1 MTGITA
7 IPAIT
12 PKTARLGCLLPT
24 RGLLLAGR
32 KPTDAESVLRL
43 ASWAEEAGLDSVWV
57 GDSLTAKPRLEAMT
71 TLAAIAA
78 RTSRVRLGT
87 AVMLMALRHPVLLAQ
102 MAGTVDLIAGGRL
115 QLGVGI
121 GGAFN
126 AMQQAEWRNAGVDQ
140 RTRAGR
146 LEEMLQVIRGL
157 NTGQPYRFDG
167 RHFRLDD
174 VVMEPTPAQPGGVPV
189 YLGVHWHGRG
199 DGQGAQRERQARRA
213 ARLADGI
220 ISISATPDE
229 FVELTDTVRGY
240 CAEYDR
246 SPDAMSAVMYLTVN
260 LDEDT
265 ARAEAEA
272 EDWLLGYYGAN
283 IWGDRWGPFG
293 DAGRVRERIHAYA
306 GAGADQIVVRFASYR
321 QEEQMQLFLEQVA
334 PDFRS

>member
-1 MTGITA
+1 MTA
-7 IPAIT
+7 
-12 PKTARLGCLLPT
+12 KVQLGCLLPT
-24 RGLLLAGR
+24 RGLLLNADQPG
-32 KPTDAESVLRL
+32 DAESVLRL
-43 ASWAEEAGLDSVWV
+43 ATWAEDAGIGAVWV
-57 GDSLTAKPRLEAMT
+57 GDSLTAKPRLEALT

-102 MAGTVDLIAGGRL
+102 MIGTVDLISGGRL
-115 QLGVGI
+115 QLGVGV

-126 AMQQAEWRNAGVDQ
+126 AMQQAEWRNAGVNQ
-140 RTRAGR
+140 RTRTAR
-146 LEEMLQVIRGL
+146 LEEMLPIIKGL
-157 NTGQPYRFDG
+157 NTGQPFTFDG
-167 RHFRLDD
+167 RHFQLDD
-174 VVMEPTPAQPGGVPV
+174 VVMEPAPVQSAGVPV

-229 FVELTDTVRGY
+229 FTELVDTVRER

-246 SPDAMSAVMYLTVN
+246 SPDAMASVMYLTVN
-260 LDEDT
+260 LDENVR
-265 ARAEAEA
+265 RAEAEA

-293 DAGRVRERIHAYA
+293 DAARVRERIHAYA
-306 GAGADQIVVRFASYR
+306 EAGADQIVVRFASYR
-321 QEEQMQLFLEQVA
+321 QEAQMQTFLEQIA

>member
-1 MTGITA
+1 MPGKVQI
-7 IPAIT
+7 
-12 PKTARLGCLLPT
+12 GCLLPT
-24 RGLLLAGR
+24 RGLLLEDD
-32 KPTDAESVLRL
+32 KPTDAESVLKM
-43 ASWAEEAGLDSVWV
+43 ATWAEEAGLDSVWV

-102 MAGTVDLIAGGRL
+102 MVGTVDLISGGRL
-115 QLGVGI
+115 QLGVGV

-126 AMQQAEWRNAGVDQ
+126 AMQQAEWRNAQVNQ
-140 RTRAGR
+140 RTRAPR
-146 LEEMLQVIRGL
+146 LEEMLQVIKGL
-157 NTGQPYRFDG
+157 GKEEPFSFAG
-167 RHFRLDD
+167 RHFELDD
-174 VVMEPTPAQPGGVPV
+174 VVMQPTPVQGRGVPV

-229 FVELTDTVRGY
+229 FVELNETVDGY
-240 CAEYDR
+240 CAEYGRNPED
-246 SPDAMSAVMYLTVN
+246 MSSVMYLTVN
-260 LDEDT
+260 LDEDV

-293 DAGRVRERIHAYA
+293 NAERVRERIHAYA
-306 GAGADQIVVRFASYR
+306 EAGADQVVVRFASYR
-321 QEEQMQLFLEQVA
+321 QEEQMQTFLEQVA
-334 PDFRS
+334 PDFAR

>member
-1 MTGITA
+1 MSDNVQI
-7 IPAIT
+7 
-12 PKTARLGCLLPT
+12 GCLLPT
-24 RGLLLAGR
+24 RGLLLEDD

-43 ASWAEEAGLDSVWV
+43 ATWAEEAGLDSVWV

-78 RTSRVRLGT
+78 RTSKVRLGT

-102 MAGTVDLIAGGRL
+102 MVGTVDLISGGRL
-115 QLGVGI
+115 QLGVGV

-126 AMQQAEWRNAGVDQ
+126 AMQQAEWRNAQVNQ
-140 RTRAGR
+140 RTRAPR
-146 LEEMLQVIRGL
+146 LEEMLQVIKGL
-157 NTGQPYRFDG
+157 GREEPYSFAG
-167 RHFRLDD
+167 RHFELDD
-174 VVMEPTPAQPGGVPV
+174 VVMQPTPVQSGGVPV

-213 ARLADGI
+213 ARLSDGI

-229 FVELTDTVRGY
+229 FVEMNDTVRGY
-240 CAEYDR
+240 CAEYGR
-246 SPDAMSAVMYLTVN
+246 QPDEMSSVMYLTVN
-260 LDEDT
+260 LDEDV

-293 DAGRVRERIHAYA
+293 DAERVRERIHAYA
-306 GAGADQIVVRFASYR
+306 EAGADQVVVRFASYR
-321 QEEQMQLFLEQVA
+321 QEEQMQTFLEQVA
-334 PDFRS
+334 PDFSR

>member
-1 MTGITA
+1 MGQKVQI
-7 IPAIT
+7 
-12 PKTARLGCLLPT
+12 GCLLPT
-24 RGLLLAGR
+24 RGLLLEDK

-43 ASWAEEAGLDSVWV
+43 ATWAEEAGIDSVWV

-87 AVMLMALRHPVLLAQ
+87 AVMLMSLRHPVLLAQ
-102 MAGTVDLIAGGRL
+102 MLGTVDLISGGRL
-115 QLGVGI
+115 QLGVGV

-126 AMQQAEWRNAGVDQ
+126 GMQQAEWRNAQVNQ
-140 RTRAGR
+140 RTRAPR
-146 LEEMLQVIRGL
+146 LEEMLQVIKGL
-157 NTGQPYRFDG
+157 GSGQPFSFEG
-167 RHFRLDD
+167 RHFELED
-174 VVMEPTPAQPGGVPV
+174 VVMEPTPVQPSGVPV

-213 ARLADGI
+213 ARLSDGI

-229 FVELTDTVRGY
+229 FVEMNETVRGY
-240 CAEYDR
+240 TAEYDR
-246 SPDAMSAVMYLTVN
+246 NPDELSSVMYLTVN

-265 ARAEAEA
+265 VRGEAEA

-293 DAGRVRERIHAYA
+293 GAERVRERMHEYA
-306 GAGADQIVVRFASYR
+306 EAGADQIIVRFATYR
-321 QEEQMQLFLEQVA
+321 QEEQMQTFLEQIA
-334 PDFRS
+334 PDFSR

>member
-1 MTGITA
+1 MRANATKSGSVQ
-7 IPAIT
+7 
-12 PKTARLGCLLPT
+12 LGCLLPT
-24 RGLLLAGR
+24 RGLLLEDD

-43 ASWAEEAGLDSVWV
+43 ATWAEEAGLDSVWV

-102 MAGTVDLIAGGRL
+102 MVGTVDLISGGRL
-115 QLGVGI
+115 QLGVGV

-126 AMQQAEWRNAGVDQ
+126 AMQQAEWRNAQVNQ
-140 RTRAGR
+140 RTRAPR
-146 LEEMLQVIRGL
+146 LEEMMQVIKGL
-157 NTGQPYRFDG
+157 GNQEPFSFAG
-167 RHFRLDD
+167 RHFELDD
-174 VVMEPTPAQPGGVPV
+174 VVMQPTPVQDNGVPV

-220 ISISATPDE
+220 ISISATTDE
-229 FVELTDTVRGY
+229 FIELNETVDSY
-240 CAEYDR
+240 CAEYGRD
-246 SPDAMSAVMYLTVN
+246 SDEMSSVMYMTVN
-260 LDEDT
+260 MDEDIK
-265 ARAEAEA
+265 RAEAEA

-293 DAGRVRERIHAYA
+293 GAERVRERIHAYTE
-306 GAGADQIVVRFASYR
+306 AGADQVVVRFASYR
-321 QEEQMQLFLEQVA
+321 QEEQMQTFLEQVA
-334 PDFRS
+334 PDFTR

>member
-1 MTGITA
+1 MSGKVQI
-7 IPAIT
+7 
-12 PKTARLGCLLPT
+12 GCLLPT
-24 RGLLLAGR
+24 RGLLLEDD
-32 KPTDAESVLRL
+32 KPTDAESVLKM
-43 ASWAEEAGLDSVWV
+43 ATWAEEAGLDSVWV

-102 MAGTVDLIAGGRL
+102 MVGTVDLISAGRL
-115 QLGVGI
+115 QLGVGV

-126 AMQQAEWRNAGVDQ
+126 AMQQSEWRNAQVNQ
-140 RTRAGR
+140 RTRAPR
-146 LEEMLQVIRGL
+146 LEEMLQVIKGL
-157 NTGQPYRFDG
+157 GKEEPFSFAG
-167 RHFRLDD
+167 RHFELDN
-174 VVMEPTPAQPGGVPV
+174 VVMQPTPVQDRGVPV

-229 FVELTDTVRGY
+229 FVELNETVDGY
-240 CAEYDR
+240 CAEYGRD
-246 SPDAMSAVMYLTVN
+246 PGDMSSVMYLTVN
-260 LDEDT
+260 LDEDV

-293 DAGRVRERIHAYA
+293 DAERVRERIHAYTE
-306 GAGADQIVVRFASYR
+306 AGADQVVVRFASYR
-321 QEEQMQLFLEQVA
+321 QEEQMQTFLEQVA
-334 PDFRS
+334 PDFSR

>member
-1 MTGITA
+1 MS
-7 IPAIT
+7 
-12 PKTARLGCLLPT
+12 KNVQLGCLLPT
-24 RGLLLAGR
+24 RGLLLADS

-43 ASWAEEAGLDSVWV
+43 ATWAEEAGMDSVWV

-87 AVMLMALRHPVLLAQ
+87 AVMLMALRQPVLLAQ
-102 MAGTVDLIAGGRL
+102 MMGTVDLISGGRL
-115 QLGVGI
+115 QLGVGV

-126 AMQQAEWRNAGVDQ
+126 GMQQAEWRNAEVPQ
-140 RTRAGR
+140 RTRARR
-146 LEEMLQVIRGL
+146 LEEMLEVVKGL
-157 NTGQPYRFDG
+157 GTGKPFSYDG
-167 RHFRLDD
+167 RHFQLDD
-174 VVMEPTPAQPGGVPV
+174 VVMEPTPVQSHGVPV

-213 ARLADGI
+213 ARLADGA

-229 FVELTDTVRGY
+229 LIDLNDTVRGY

-246 SPDAMSAVMYLTVN
+246 DPDAMSTVMYLTVN
-260 LDEDT
+260 LDEDI

-293 DAGRVRERIHAYA
+293 SAERVREKIHAYVE
-306 GAGADQIVVRFASYR
+306 AGADQVIVRFATYR
-321 QEEQMQLFLEQVA
+321 QEEQMQTFLEQVV
-334 PDFRS
+334 PDFTR

>member
-1 MTGITA
+1 
-7 IPAIT
+7 
-12 PKTARLGCLLPT
+12 
-24 RGLLLAGR
+24 LADR

-43 ASWAEEAGLDSVWV
+43 ATWAEEAGMDSVWV

-102 MAGTVDLIAGGRL
+102 MMGTVDLISGGRL
-115 QLGVGI
+115 QLGIGV

-126 AMQQAEWRNAGVDQ
+126 GMQQAEWSNADVPQ
-140 RTRAGR
+140 RTRARR
-146 LEEMLQVIRGL
+146 LEEMLQVVKGL
-157 NTGQPYRFDG
+157 GSGKPFSYEG
-167 RHFRLDD
+167 RHFQLDN
-174 VVMEPTPAQPGGVPV
+174 VIMEPTPVQPDGVPV

-213 ARLADGI
+213 ARLADGA

-229 FVELTDTVRGY
+229 FVDLKETVRGY
-240 CAEYDR
+240 CAGYDR
-246 SPDAMSAVMYLTVN
+246 DPDSMSTVMYLTVN
-260 LDEDT
+260 LAGDVS
-265 ARAEAEA
+265 RAEAEA

-293 DAGRVRERIHAYA
+293 DAERVRERIHAYA
-306 GAGADQIVVRFASYR
+306 EAGADQIIVRFATYR
-321 QEEQMQLFLEQVA
+321 QEEQMQVFLEQVA
-334 PDFRS
+334 PDFRR

>member
-1 MTGITA
+1 MSTNVQ
-7 IPAIT
+7 
-12 PKTARLGCLLPT
+12 LGCLLPT
-24 RGLLLAGR
+24 RGLLLADS

-43 ASWAEEAGLDSVWV
+43 ATWAEEAGMDSVWV

-87 AVMLMALRHPVLLAQ
+87 AVMLMALRQPVLLAQ
-102 MAGTVDLIAGGRL
+102 MMGTVDLISGGRL
-115 QLGVGI
+115 QLGVGV

-126 AMQQAEWRNAGVDQ
+126 GMQQAEWRNAEVPQ
-140 RTRAGR
+140 RTRARR
-146 LEEMLQVIRGL
+146 LEEMMEVVKGL
-157 NTGQPYRFDG
+157 GTGKPFSYEG
-167 RHFRLDD
+167 RHFQLDE
-174 VVMEPTPAQPGGVPV
+174 VVMEPTPVQSHGVPV
-189 YLGVHWHGRG
+189 YVGVHWHGRG

-213 ARLADGI
+213 ARLADGA

-229 FVELTDTVRGY
+229 LIELNDTVRGY

-246 SPDAMSAVMYLTVN
+246 DPAAMSTVMYLTVN
-260 LDEDT
+260 LDEDV

-293 DAGRVRERIHAYA
+293 SAERVREKIHAYA
-306 GAGADQIVVRFASYR
+306 EAGADQVIVRFATYR
-321 QEEQMQLFLEQVA
+321 QEEQMQTFLEQVA
-334 PDFRS
+334 PDFTR

>member
-1 MTGITA
+1 MS
-7 IPAIT
+7 
-12 PKTARLGCLLPT
+12 KSVQLGCLLPT
-24 RGLLLAGR
+24 RGLLLADS

-43 ASWAEEAGLDSVWV
+43 ATWAEEAGMDSVWV

-87 AVMLMALRHPVLLAQ
+87 AVMLMALRQPVLLAQ
-102 MAGTVDLIAGGRL
+102 MMGTVDLISGGRL
-115 QLGVGI
+115 QLGVGV

-126 AMQQAEWRNAGVDQ
+126 GMQQAEWRNAEVPQ
-140 RTRAGR
+140 RTRARR
-146 LEEMLQVIRGL
+146 LEEMLQVVKGL
-157 NTGQPYRFDG
+157 GSGKPFSYDG
-167 RHFRLDD
+167 RHFQLDD
-174 VVMEPTPAQPGGVPV
+174 VVMEPTPVQSHGVPV

-213 ARLADGI
+213 ARLADGA

-229 FVELTDTVRGY
+229 LIELNDTVRGY

-246 SPDAMSAVMYLTVN
+246 DPDAMSTVMYLTVN
-260 LDEDT
+260 LDEDI

-293 DAGRVRERIHAYA
+293 SAERVREKIHAYVE
-306 GAGADQIVVRFASYR
+306 AGADQVIVRFATYR
-321 QEEQMQLFLEQVA
+321 QEEQMQTFLEQVA
-334 PDFRS
+334 PDFTS

>member
-1 MTGITA
+1 MSANVTKSGSV
-7 IPAIT
+7 
-12 PKTARLGCLLPT
+12 RLGCLLPT
-24 RGLLLAGR
+24 RGLLLEDD

-43 ASWAEEAGLDSVWV
+43 ATWAEEAGLDSVWV

-102 MAGTVDLIAGGRL
+102 MVGTVDLISGGRL
-115 QLGVGI
+115 QLGVGV

-126 AMQQAEWRNAGVDQ
+126 AMQQAEWRNAQVNQ
-140 RTRAGR
+140 RTRAPR
-146 LEEMLQVIRGL
+146 LEEMLQVIKGL
-157 NTGQPYRFDG
+157 SQQEPFSFAG
-167 RHFRLDD
+167 RHFELDD
-174 VVMEPTPAQPGGVPV
+174 VVMQPTPVQDHGVPV

-229 FVELTDTVRGY
+229 FVELNETVDGY
-240 CAEYDR
+240 CAEYGR
-246 SPDAMSAVMYLTVN
+246 DADEMSSVMYMTVN
-260 LDEDT
+260 MDEDVS
-265 ARAEAEA
+265 RAEAEA

-293 DAGRVRERIHAYA
+293 GAERVRERIHAYSE
-306 GAGADQIVVRFASYR
+306 AGADQVVVRFASYR
-321 QEEQMQLFLEQVA
+321 QEEQMQTFLEQVA
-334 PDFRS
+334 PDFGR

>member
-1 MTGITA
+1 MV
-7 IPAIT
+7 
-12 PKTARLGCLLPT
+12 RLGFLLPT
-24 RGLLLAGR
+24 RGLLLEDR
-32 KPTDAESVLRL
+32 PPSNAESVLRL
-43 ASWAEEAGLDSVWV
+43 AIWAEEAGLDSVWV

-87 AVMLMALRHPVLLAQ
+87 AVMLMALRQPVLLAQ

-115 QLGVGI
+115 QLGVGV

-126 AMQQAEWRNAGVDQ
+126 AMQQAEWRNADVNQ
-140 RTRAGR
+140 RNRVGR
-146 LEEMLQVIRGL
+146 LEEMLQILKGL
-157 NTGQPYRFDG
+157 GTGEPYTHSG
-167 RHFRLDD
+167 RHFQLDD
-174 VVMEPTPAQPGGVPV
+174 VVMQPAPVQSGGVPV

-213 ARLADGI
+213 ARFADGA

-246 SPDAMSAVMYLTVN
+246 DPDTLSSVMYLTVN

-293 DAGRVRERIHAYA
+293 SAARVRERIHAYA
-306 GAGADQIVVRFASYR
+306 EAGADQVVVRFATYR
-321 QEEQMQLFLEQVA
+321 QEEQMQTFLEQVA
-334 PDFRS
+334 PDFNQ

>member
-1 MTGITA
+1 MAMTDTM
-7 IPAIT
+7 
-12 PKTARLGCLLPT
+12 PKQTQLGCLLPT
-24 RGLLLAGR
+24 RGLLLADD

-78 RTSRVRLGT
+78 RTRRVRLGT

-102 MAGTVDLIAGGRL
+102 MAGTVDLISGGRL

-126 AMQQAEWRNAGVDQ
+126 AMQQAEWRNADVNQ
-140 RTRAGR
+140 RTRARR
-146 LEEMLQVIRGL
+146 LEEMLPIIKGL
-157 NTGQPYRFDG
+157 NTGQPFSFEG
-167 RHFRLDD
+167 RHFQLDD
-174 VVMEPTPAQPGGVPV
+174 VVMLPTPVQPGGVPV

-213 ARLADGI
+213 ASLADGV

-229 FVELTDTVRGY
+229 FTELMATVRGY
-240 CAEYDR
+240 AAESGR
-246 SPDAMSAVMYLTVN
+246 NPDDMAAVMYLTVN
-260 LDEDT
+260 LDDDR

-272 EDWLLGYYGAN
+272 TDWLLGYYGAN

-293 DAGRVRERIHAYA
+293 GADRVRERIHAYA
-306 GAGADQIVVRFASYR
+306 AAGADQIVVRFASYR
-321 QEEQMQLFLEQVA
+321 QEEQMQTFLEQVA
-334 PDFRS
+334 PDFRR

>member
-1 MTGITA
+1 MSDKVQI
-7 IPAIT
+7 
-12 PKTARLGCLLPT
+12 GCLLPT
-24 RGLLLAGR
+24 RGLLLEDD

-43 ASWAEEAGLDSVWV
+43 AAWAEEAGLDSVWV

-87 AVMLMALRHPVLLAQ
+87 GVMLMALRHPVLLAQ
-102 MAGTVDLIAGGRL
+102 MVGTVDLISGGRL
-115 QLGVGI
+115 QLGVGV

-126 AMQQAEWRNAGVDQ
+126 AMQQAEWRNAQVNQ
-140 RTRAGR
+140 RTRAPR
-146 LEEMLQVIRGL
+146 LEEMLQVIKGL
-157 NTGQPYRFDG
+157 GKDEPFSFAG
-167 RHFRLDD
+167 RHFELDE
-174 VVMEPTPAQPGGVPV
+174 VVMQPTPVQDRGVPV

-213 ARLADGI
+213 ARLSDGI

-229 FVELTDTVRGY
+229 FVEMNETVDGY
-240 CAEYDR
+240 CAEYGRD
-246 SPDAMSAVMYLTVN
+246 PDAMSSVMYLTVN
-260 LDEDT
+260 MDEDV

-293 DAGRVRERIHAYA
+293 DAERVRERIHAYA
-306 GAGADQIVVRFASYR
+306 EAGADQIVVRFASYR
-321 QEEQMQLFLEQVA
+321 QEEQMQTFLEQVA
-334 PDFRS
+334 PDFSR

>member
-1 MTGITA
+1 MV
-7 IPAIT
+7 
-12 PKTARLGCLLPT
+12 RLGFLLPT
-24 RGLLLAGR
+24 RGLLLEDR
-32 KPTDAESVLRL
+32 PPSNAESVLRL
-43 ASWAEEAGLDSVWV
+43 AIWAEEAGLDSVWV

-87 AVMLMALRHPVLLAQ
+87 AVMLMALRQPVLLAQ

-115 QLGVGI
+115 QLGVGV

-126 AMQQAEWRNAGVDQ
+126 AMQQAEWRNADVNQ
-140 RTRAGR
+140 RNRVGR
-146 LEEMLQVIRGL
+146 LEEMLQILKGL
-157 NTGQPYRFDG
+157 GTGEPYTHSG
-167 RHFRLDD
+167 RHFQLDD
-174 VVMEPTPAQPGGVPV
+174 VVMQPAPVQSGGVPV

-213 ARLADGI
+213 ARFADGA

-246 SPDAMSAVMYLTVN
+246 DPDDLSTVMYLTVN
-260 LDEDT
+260 LDEDV

-293 DAGRVRERIHAYA
+293 DAERIRERIHAYA
-306 GAGADQIVVRFASYR
+306 EAGADQIVVRFATYR
-321 QEEQMQLFLEQVA
+321 QEEQMQIFLEQVA
-334 PDFRS
+334 PDFRR

>member
-1 MTGITA
+1 MTGK
-7 IPAIT
+7 PQ
-12 PKTARLGCLLPT
+12 LGCLLPT
-24 RGLLLAGR
+24 RGLLLEDK
-32 KPTDAESVLRL
+32 KPTDAEAVLRL
-43 ASWAEEAGLDSVWV
+43 ATWAEEAGMDSVWV

-71 TLAAIAA
+71 TLAAIAG

-102 MAGTVDLIAGGRL
+102 MAGTVDLISGGRL
-115 QLGVGI
+115 QLGVGV

-126 AMQQAEWRNAGVDQ
+126 AMQQAEWRNAQVEQ
-140 RTRAGR
+140 RTRAPR
-146 LEEMLQVIRGL
+146 LEEMLQIIKGL
-157 NTGQPYRFDG
+157 GSGKPYSFAG
-167 RHFRLDD
+167 RHFELDE
-174 VVMEPTPAQPGGVPV
+174 VVMEPTPVQPGGVPV

-229 FVELTDTVRGY
+229 FIELNDTVEGY
-240 CAEYDR
+240 CVEYGR
-246 SPDAMSAVMYLTVN
+246 NPESMSSVMYLTVN
-260 LDEDT
+260 LDEDV

-293 DAGRVRERIHAYA
+293 DAERVRERIHAYA
-306 GAGADQIVVRFASYR
+306 EAGADQIVVRFASYR
-321 QEEQMQLFLEQVA
+321 QEEQMETFLEQVA
-334 PDFRS
+334 PDFRG

>member
-1 MTGITA
+1 
-7 IPAIT
+7 
-12 PKTARLGCLLPT
+12 
-24 RGLLLAGR
+24 
-32 KPTDAESVLRL
+32 
-43 ASWAEEAGLDSVWV
+43 
-57 GDSLTAKPRLEAMT
+57 
-71 TLAAIAA
+71 
-78 RTSRVRLGT
+78 
-87 AVMLMALRHPVLLAQ
+87 

-146 LEEMLQVIRGL
+146 LEEMLQVIKGL
-157 NTGQPYRFDG
+157 NTGQPYRFEG

-174 VVMEPTPAQPGGVPV
+174 VVMEPAPAQPGGVPV

-246 SPDAMSAVMYLTVN
+246 NPDEMSSVMYLTVN
-260 LDEDT
+260 LDEDR

-293 DAGRVRERIHAYA
+293 DAERVRERIHAYA
-306 GAGADQIVVRFASYR
+306 EAGADQIVVRFASYR

>member
-1 MTGITA
+1 MS
-7 IPAIT
+7 
-12 PKTARLGCLLPT
+12 KNVQLGCLLPT
-24 RGLLLAGR
+24 RGLLLADS

-43 ASWAEEAGLDSVWV
+43 ATWAEEAGMDSVWV

-87 AVMLMALRHPVLLAQ
+87 AVMLMALRQPVLLAQ
-102 MAGTVDLIAGGRL
+102 MMGTVDLISGGRL
-115 QLGVGI
+115 QLGVGV

-126 AMQQAEWRNAGVDQ
+126 GMQQAEWRNAEVPQ
-140 RTRAGR
+140 RTRARR
-146 LEEMLQVIRGL
+146 LEEMLEVVKGL
-157 NTGQPYRFDG
+157 GSGKPFSYDG
-167 RHFRLDD
+167 RHFQLDD
-174 VVMEPTPAQPGGVPV
+174 VVMEPTPVQSHGVPV

-213 ARLADGI
+213 ARLADGA

-229 FVELTDTVRGY
+229 LIDLNDTVRGY

-246 SPDAMSAVMYLTVN
+246 DPDAMSTVMYLTVN
-260 LDEDT
+260 LDEDI

-293 DAGRVRERIHAYA
+293 SAERVREKIHAYVE
-306 GAGADQIVVRFASYR
+306 AGADQVIVRFATYR
-321 QEEQMQLFLEQVA
+321 QEEQMQTFLEQVA
-334 PDFRS
+334 PDFTR